1 MYTRLIPLSLAI
13 TLAACGS
20 TRTEEVAQA
29 SSASLDLA
37 YRRADAAATAS
48 AADHA
53 AKQRVA
59 VAAAPAMAEA
69 WAPPPENRERYAG
82 KDDNPVKA
90 VAEEP
95 VSTFSIDV
103 DTGAYANVRR
113 LLNAGELPPA
123 EAVRVEELIN
133 YFPYDY
139 TDTAKRQP
147 FAVHT
152 EIAPAP
158 WGNDKHLIRIGI
170 KAQQL
175 TRQALP
181 PANLVFLVDVSG
193 SMNDPAKLP
202 LLKSSLRLLVQQLR
216 PSDKVSLVVYASNTG
231 VVLEPTGDRQR
242 ILAAIEQLQAGGA
255 TAGEAGIRLAY
266 RMARQGYVAGGI
278 NRILLATDGD
288 FNVGIDSVD
297 ALKSLVE
304 RERQSGV
311 SLTTLGFGTGNY
323 HEALMEQLADV
334 GNGSYHYIDT
344 LNEGHKV
351 LVEEMNSTLATVAR
365 DVKIQVEFNPAQVS
379 EYRLVGY
386 ENRMLRREDFNND
399 KVDAGDVG
407 AGHTVTALYEV
418 TFAGKAGYLP
428 PLRYG
433 KAAPATNRTGEIAHL
448 RLRYKQPDGA
458 RSQLLEIPLRRSDAK
473 PSFAAASPDFRFA
486 SAVAGF
492 GQLLRGGRYV
502 DGLDY
507 AQVSRIAAGARGP
520 DHYGYRAEFE
530 RLTNLA
536 ASLTTTQV
544 AQAE

>member
-1 MYTRLIPLSLAI
+1 MYFRLIPLSLAF
-13 TLAACGS
+13 LLSACGS
-20 TRTEEVAQA
+20 TRPGESAQA
-29 SSASLDLA
+29 S
-37 YRRADAAATAS
+37 AAAQELTHQQADKAAKASVAYAPKPVAS
-48 AADHA
+48 APSLMRMED
-53 AKQRVA
+53 
-59 VAAAPAMAEA
+59 
-69 WAPPPENRERYAG
+69 WAPQSEGRERYAG

-90 VAEEP
+90 VAQEP

-113 LLNAGELPPA
+113 MLNAGRLPPM
-123 EAVRVEELIN
+123 EAVRVEELVN

-139 TDTAKRQP
+139 ADTASRHP

-158 WGNDKHLIRIGI
+158 WGHDKHLVRIGI
-170 KAQQL
+170 KAQEL
-175 TRQALP
+175 ARHALP

-231 VVLEPTGDRQR
+231 VVLEPTSDQQR
-242 ILAAIEQLQAGGA
+242 ILAAIEELQAGGA
-255 TAGEAGIRLAY
+255 TAGEAGIQLAY
-266 RMARQGYVAGGI
+266 RMARKGYVAGGI

-297 ALKSLVE
+297 ELKKLVE

-351 LVEEMNSTLATVAR
+351 LVDEMNSTLATVAR

-399 KVDAGDVG
+399 KIDAGDVG
-407 AGHTVTALYEV
+407 AGHTVTALYEI
-418 TFAGKAGYLP
+418 TFAGKAGHLS
-428 PLRYG
+428 PLRYDKTK
-433 KAAPATNRTGEIAHL
+433 KASAKSGEIAHL
-448 RLRYKQPDGA
+448 RLRYKQPDNA
-458 RSQLLEIPLRRSDAK
+458 RSQLLEIPLYQRDVK
-473 PSFAAASPDFRFA
+473 PGFDAASTEFRFA

-492 GQLLRGGRYV
+492 GQLLRGARYV
-502 DGLDY
+502 DNFDY
-507 AQVSRIAAGARGP
+507 AEVGRIAAAARGP
-520 DHYGYRAEFE
+520 DRYGYRVEFE
-530 RLTNLA
+530 RMAQLA
-536 ASLTTTQV
+536 AALTP
-544 AQAE
+544 AASPLPSD